1 MRLHPVRKKK
11 LMFKRINQIKAI
23 LQILVFFVHPSA
35 FKMYKC
41 ALRVRPLLD
50 AAGDK
55 VLRKKKK
62 DTIPACVDYTV

>member
-1 MRLHPVRKKK
+1 
-11 LMFKRINQIKAI
+11 MFKRINQIKAI

-62 DTIPACVDYTV
+62 RYNPCLRGLYSLVGGHH